1 MPKTLTEGDPVR
13 VMDRE
18 VLAAD
23 TKSQLYYS
31 HYKGLTGTITK
42 IYPDASAVVTVDPES
57 LPKEIRARHTDGSEK
72 LRKKWLDGL
81 SDEARNKLSS
91 GEKKFGLSYTLLVGV
106 SDLAFNEGGTQ
117 SARPTIIQSVERPAL
132 ETRKTLSDIE
142 AEEAKHLAEIALKEQ
157 ESPQ

>member
-13 VMDRE
+13 VVDRE

-42 IYPDASAVVTVDPES
+42 IYPDASAVVTVDTES
-57 LPKEIRARHTDGSEK
+57 LPTEIRSRHTDGSEK

-81 SDEARNKLSS
+81 SDEARNKLSAS
-91 GEKKFGLSYTLLVGV
+91 EKKFGLRYTLLVGV
-106 SDLAFNEGGTQ
+106 SDLAFNENGTPATRAALTEPGAATAVP
-117 SARPTIIQSVERPAL
+117 ARKSLA
-132 ETRKTLSDIE
+132 DIE
-142 AEEAKHLAEIALKEQ
+142 AEEAQHLAEIALNEQ
-157 ESPQ
+157 DNP